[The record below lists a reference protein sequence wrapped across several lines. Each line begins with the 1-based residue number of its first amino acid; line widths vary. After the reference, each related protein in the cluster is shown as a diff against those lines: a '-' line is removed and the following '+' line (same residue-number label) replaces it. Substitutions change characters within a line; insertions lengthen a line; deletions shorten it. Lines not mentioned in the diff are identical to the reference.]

1 MAFAGNELNIEC
13 ELKMPA
19 NESSDILTCSDPFH
33 HQIYNCDIPAT
44 AGQPEV
50 FKRRLELKKLK
61 SSGEYSCRYK
71 TAEVYWFLRVR
82 GEHKRRESEWKMEL
96 PEPGFSYFSSVL
108 SYLQIGGDDKVWAVC
123 WRLYLMFIQITLMMI
138 LSYQKP
144 QKKKSVVNSED
155 LLDVAQWVNKGGST
169 VILLT

>member
-1 MAFAGNELNIEC
+1 MCHLPKIHRKVFKFSPTSYLALLLTSALCPLTEIHLESTVFVAFAGTELNIEC

-19 NESSDILTCSDPFH
+19 NQSSDILTCSDPFH

-50 FKRRLELKKLK
+50 FKRRLQLKKLK

-82 GEHKRRESEWKMEL
+82 GEHKRRESE
-96 PEPGFSYFSSVL
+96 
-108 SYLQIGGDDKVWAVC
+108 
-123 WRLYLMFIQITLMMI
+123 
-138 LSYQKP
+138 
-144 QKKKSVVNSED
+144 
-155 LLDVAQWVNKGGST
+155 
-169 VILLT
+169 